1 MARKAATPPK
11 RAVPAQSAP
20 ASSHTVLTRAE
31 LQQHQQDLPKSRH
44 LHNFAP
50 NKVPDGFHTIID
62 PDKNPPQPWRDLPV
76 APGLPPYRM
85 NLDAI
90 LDQATMD
97 RIKANKQLVFHSV
110 GDTGGVNT
118 STYIDGVTRFMECD
132 YTHAP
137 NAADRPSFFY
147 HLGDVVYYDGEG
159 ANYWPEFYEPYL
171 QYPGPIVAIPGNHDG
186 DVNPTTGET
195 SLQAFVRNFCS
206 QSAVISSDNRDAP
219 RRTMTQP
226 NVFWTLNTP
235 LVTIIG
241 MYSNCPEGGQVGD
254 TQKQWF
260 ISELKD
266 AAPSLPIIL
275 AIHHPIYSAYGS
287 HPVSTRLKQF
297 LDDCCTQAKRAP
309 DLVLTGHVHDYQ
321 RFSAPL
327 YNKTNVPFI
336 VAGAGGYNKR
346 LHVLGKVFQ
355 DAKNAK
361 KLPVQIENEPV
372 RLEAFNDSDHG
383 YLRVTVTRRNIT
395 LDYVIVPDPST
406 NPKDSFLKPFD
417 SVTVKI

>member
-1 MARKAATPPK
+1 M
-11 RAVPAQSAP
+11 S
-20 ASSHTVLTRAE
+20 L
-31 LQQHQQDLPKSRH
+31 D
-44 LHNFAP
+44 
-50 NKVPDGFHTIID
+50 TI
-62 PDKNPPQPWRDLPV
+62 
-76 APGLPPYRM
+76 
-85 NLDAI
+85 LDAETM
-90 LDQATMD
+90 AT
-97 RIKANKQLVFHSV
+97 IEQSGKLVFHSV

-118 STYIDGVTRFMECD
+118 STYIDGVTRFMESD
-132 YTHAP
+132 FTYTAKP
-137 NAADRPSFFY
+137 ADRPSFFY
-147 HLGDVVYYDGEG
+147 HLGDVVYYDGES

-206 QSAVISSDNRDAP
+206 QSAVISPDNRDAP

-241 MYSNCPEGGQVGD
+241 MYSNCPEGGQIGE

-260 ISELKD
+260 ISELK
-266 AAPSLPIIL
+266 AASASLPIIL

-287 HPVSTRLKQF
+287 HPGSTRLKQF
-297 LDDCCTQAKRAP
+297 LEDCCTHAKRAP
-309 DLVLTGHVHDYQ
+309 DVVLTGHVHDYQ

-327 YNKTNVPFI
+327 YNKKNVPFI

-355 DAKNAK
+355 TAKAANQF
-361 KLPVQIENEPV
+361 PVQIQGDPELLEN
-372 RLEAFNDSDHG
+372 FNDSDHG
-383 YLRVTVTRRNIT
+383 YLRITVTKKTIT
-395 LDYVIVPDPST
+395 LDYVAVPDPST
-406 NPKDSFLKPFD
+406 SPKDSFLPPYD
-417 SVTVKI
+417 SVEVSF